1 MKYNVGDC
9 VKFDYKD
16 IVESFNGIGKIIEV
30 GSKLGDEYYLIELPK
45 KYHGK
50 GHKGNRFSYAMYDER
65 NYWFITDKDILG
77 KVDTKEGDTMGK
89 DLVKG
94 ADLQVQNVY
103 KAVTDK
109 KGNITFNPVEMV
121 NICFVKFDGND
132 KVYMFNNPTDKRLKT
147 GTKVLVDSAGS
158 DTVATVVSS
167 IKIQEKY
174 LGSLRVAM
182 GNKKQYLKNVLG
194 VYETKTVKVEELI
207 ELGGAA

>member
-1 MKYNVGDC
+1 MKYNVGDY
-9 VKFDYKD
+9 VEFRNYEFEGVGK
-16 IVESFNGIGKIIEV
+16 IVEINDFLANP
-30 GSKLGDEYYLIELPK
+30 YLIELPK

-50 GHKGNRFSYAMYDER
+50 GHDGNSFAEVTYKDD
-65 NYWFITDKDILG
+65 NYWWIEEFDIIC
-77 KVDTKEGDTMGK
+77 KVDVKEDDTMGK
-89 DLVKG
+89 KVEVVKG
-94 ADLQVQNVY
+94 VELQVQNVY

-109 KGNITFNPVEMV
+109 KGNVTFNPIKMINV
-121 NICFVKFDGND
+121 CFVKFDGND

-147 GTKVLVDSAGS
+147 DTKVLVDSAGK

-182 GNKKQYLKNVLG
+182 GNPYPYLKNVLG
-194 VYETKTVKVEELI
+194 VYETKTVKVEELV